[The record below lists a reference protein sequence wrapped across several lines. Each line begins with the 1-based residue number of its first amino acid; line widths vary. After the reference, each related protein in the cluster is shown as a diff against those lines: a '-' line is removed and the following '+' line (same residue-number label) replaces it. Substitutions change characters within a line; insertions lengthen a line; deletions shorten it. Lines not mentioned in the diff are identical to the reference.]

1 MYVIMYLCMYVSM
14 YVCIC
19 VCIYICMYLCMYV
32 YIHIYKYIYIHECID
47 ILWSYFVS
55 MQIAINFDK
64 KTHKI
69 SNIHELYI
77 DNNFLLKKIFQE
89 LLQTNR
95 ARNPYEKFTI

>member
-1 MYVIMYLCMYVSM
+1 MYVCIYVCMYLCMYVSVYVSI
-14 YVCIC
+14 YVCIY
-19 VCIYICMYLCMYV
+19 VCM
-32 YIHIYKYIYIHECID
+32 YIYIYTDIYIHKCID

-77 DNNFLLKKIFQE
+77 DNNSLLKKIFQE

>member
-1 MYVIMYLCMYVSM
+1 MYVCIYVCMYLCMYVSVYVSI
-14 YVCIC
+14 YVCIY
-19 VCIYICMYLCMYV
+19 VCMYIYIYTN
-32 YIHIYKYIYIHECID
+32 IYIHECID

-77 DNNFLLKKIFQE
+77 DNNFLLNKIFQE
-89 LLQTNR
+89 LLQMNR

>member
-1 MYVIMYLCMYVSM
+1 MYVCIYVCMYLCMYVSVYVSI
-14 YVCIC
+14 YVCIY
-19 VCIYICMYLCMYV
+19 VCMYIYIYTD
-32 YIHIYKYIYIHECID
+32 IYIHECID

-77 DNNFLLKKIFQE
+77 DNNFSLNKIFQE

>member
-1 MYVIMYLCMYVSM
+1 MYLCMYVSVYVSI
-14 YVCIC
+14 YVCIY
-19 VCIYICMYLCMYV
+19 VCMYIYIYTN
-32 YIHIYKYIYIHECID
+32 IYIHECID